1 MESVKITK
9 NKIATKTILVLIS
22 ALTLSSFAS
31 TIPVQAVTSYT
42 YILNGPFFY
51 DGSIP
56 PSNTTVGGAM
66 LWINGT
72 VQRFTLNATNGD
84 TTDTINFTS
93 ILPAYQIL
101 WNASTTLNYTSVI
114 DLQQLTTTQNLTIY
128 IPSPSTPAY
137 VYTFLPT
144 DFAGMTNPFL
154 RASIT
159 TDGAH
164 YNILQ
169 QANLTS
175 NSAPTFVLAQYGTYE
190 LSFICDEG
198 TYTQTF
204 TAQNIFSITLP
215 VFSGFFQNQNTTSP
229 NTLIERINSSMIG
242 ITYYDPSNTTEW
254 VYIFVTHRSG
264 SITVNDYST
273 NNTGNSQI
281 ILWNDADADKS
292 YNVNVTA
299 LIGSTE
305 YIWML
310 IAPTT
315 PSTNPFL
322 GIFDFLGPTVSTMPH
337 VTSGWPF
344 ELDSAA
350 IAQLAG
356 SAIIMLFLTIGSF
369 RSAGACCIL
378 SWIIAG
384 VLMYM
389 GWWGNSTVTYSTV
402 PMFVFAGFIGF
413 FIHLGEAKQTE
424 RDT

>member
-1 MESVKITK
+1 M
-9 NKIATKTILVLIS
+9 
-22 ALTLSSFAS
+22 
-31 TIPVQAVTSYT
+31 
-42 YILNGPFFY
+42 
-51 DGSIP
+51 
-56 PSNTTVGGAM
+56 
-66 LWINGT
+66 
-72 VQRFTLNATNGD
+72 
-84 TTDTINFTS
+84 
-93 ILPAYQIL
+93 
-101 WNASTTLNYTSVI
+101 
-114 DLQQLTTTQNLTIY
+114 
-128 IPSPSTPAY
+128 
-137 VYTFLPT
+137 PT

-159 TDGAH
+159 TDGSTYH
-164 YNILQ
+164 ILQ

-190 LSFICDEG
+190 LSFICNEG

-215 VFSGFFQNQNTTSP
+215 VFSGFFQSQNTTTAS
-229 NTLIERINSSMIG
+229 TIVERINSSMVG
-242 ITYYDPSNTTEW
+242 ITYYDPSNTTQW
-254 VYIFVTHRSG
+254 VYIIVTHRSG
-264 SITVNDYST
+264 STTVNDYST

-281 ILWNDADADKS
+281 ILWNDADSDKS

-299 LIGSTE
+299 LIGTTE
-305 YIWML
+305 YVWML

-315 PSTNPFL
+315 PNTNPFL

-337 VTSGWPF
+337 YTSGWPF

-424 RDT
+424 RIA